1 MNLPTG
7 NDFFSYFSFIIRL
20 FTNNNMDKLTDEN
33 IKERLNEF
41 DCLLLPTHNKLSL
54 PLINR
59 IYRKMMHGIKFNDIK
74 VTDTLL
80 LDGHHRYVAS
90 LMASIELGTTK
101 SATTSATVQYN
112 WESIQ
117 FVDEEWESKKV
128 IKKFN
133 KKGAKANNVSVDFLR
148 QLTEN

>member
-1 MNLPTG
+1 MVFLVILVLVTG
-7 NDFFSYFSFIIRL
+7 FFYKS
-20 FTNNNMDKLTDEN
+20 NMDQLTDDS
-33 IKERLNEF
+33 IKKKLNEF
-41 DCLLLPTHNKLSL
+41 ECLLLPTHDKLSL

-59 IYRKMMHGIKFNDIK
+59 IYRKMMHGIEFNDIK